1 MEKQTIRI
9 RRVGSVTFGL
19 VLIVTG
25 VLFLIHL
32 FLPRLDFRV
41 VFQFWPLMLITLGVE
56 VLLGS
61 RQKTYEVRNE
71 KGQIIEQ
78 SKVIYDVSAIVLTFA
93 LTGFSMLMA
102 LLDFAFMNSLRVH
115 F

>member
-9 RRVGSVTFGL
+9 RRVGSVTFGI

-32 FLPRLDFRV
+32 FLPRLDYRLI
-41 VFQFWPLMLITLGVE
+41 FQFWPLILITLGVE
-56 VLLGS
+56 VLFGS
-61 RQKTYEVRNE
+61 RQKTYEVMNE

-78 SKVIYDVSAIVLTFA
+78 SKVIYDVSAIILTIV
-93 LTGFSMLMA
+93 LTGFSLIMGMI
-102 LLDFAFMNSLRVH
+102 DFAMMHSYNIWF
-115 F
+115 